1 MCGRYRN
8 LQTWSELHEAL
19 EQFIGPATQS
29 ALNLEPR
36 EQVRPT
42 QTAPIVTLR
51 EDGTPEVW
59 NARWWLIPWF
69 HKGTVK
75 DWKATTINARAE
87 TVATSR
93 AYRDAFAKRRCLV
106 AADGWYEWMGPR
118 DDGSGKKQPWLFTAR
133 EQQPLMFA
141 GIWDSCE
148 ISDEGRVPSFTIVT
162 QPAGAPLNGYHDRA
176 PVILFGEDWQRW
188 LDPAA
193 DVADLLGPESADRFD
208 VTKCTI

>member
-8 LQTWSELHEAL
+8 LQSWSELHAAL
-19 EQFIGPATQS
+19 DQFIDTPKQA
-29 ALNLEPR
+29 AVNLEPR

-42 QTAPIVTLR
+42 QNAPIVTLND
-51 EDGTPEVW
+51 DGSPEVW

-75 DWKATTINARAE
+75 EWKATTFNARAE

-106 AADGWYEWMGPR
+106 VADGWYEWMGPR
-118 DDGSGKKQPWLFTAR
+118 DDGSEKKQPWLFT
-133 EQQPLMFA
+133 EQDAQPLMFA

-148 ISDEGRVPSFTIVT
+148 TSDEGRVPSFTIVT

-176 PVILFGEDWQRW
+176 PVTLFGADWKRW

-193 DVADLLGPESADRFD
+193 DIADLLGPESRERFT
-208 VTKCTI
+208 VAKAEI

>member
-8 LQTWSELHEAL
+8 MQNWGERHGAL
-19 EQFIGPATQS
+19 SNFLATPAQA

-42 QTAPIVTLR
+42 QLAPIVTAN
-51 EDGTPEVW
+51 DAGIPEVW
-59 NARWWLIPWF
+59 SARWWLIPWF
-69 HKGTVK
+69 HKGTIK
-75 DWKATTINARAE
+75 EWKATTFNARSE

-106 AADGWYEWMGPR
+106 VADGWYEWMGPR
-118 DDGSGKKQPWLFTAR
+118 DDDAKRKQPWAFTPHDAA
-133 EQQPLMFA
+133 PIMLA

-148 ISDEGRVPSFTIVT
+148 TTDEGRVASFTIVT

-176 PVILFGEDWQRW
+176 PVVLFGENWRRW
-188 LDPAA
+188 LDTTA
-193 DVADLLGPESADRFD
+193 DVPDLLGPESPDKFD
-208 VTKCTI
+208 VAKCGI

>member
-1 MCGRYRN
+1 M
-8 LQTWSELHEAL
+8 QTWSELHAAL
-19 EQFIGPATQS
+19 SSFLGAPTQA

-42 QTAPIVTLR
+42 QNAPIVTVG
-51 EDGTPEVW
+51 EDGTIDVW

-75 DWKATTINARAE
+75 DWKATTFNARSE

-106 AADGWYEWMGPR
+106 VADGWYEWMGPR
-118 DDGSGKKQPWLFTAR
+118 DDASPRKQPWLFASKDAV
-133 EQQPLMFA
+133 PIMLA
-141 GIWDSCE
+141 GIWDECTTA
-148 ISDEGRVPSFTIVT
+148 DEGRVPSFTIVT

-176 PVILFGEDWQRW
+176 PVVLKGEDWRRW
-188 LDPAA
+188 LDTTA
-193 DVADLLGPESADRFD
+193 DVSDLLGPESADAFSIE
-208 VTKCTI
+208 KCNI